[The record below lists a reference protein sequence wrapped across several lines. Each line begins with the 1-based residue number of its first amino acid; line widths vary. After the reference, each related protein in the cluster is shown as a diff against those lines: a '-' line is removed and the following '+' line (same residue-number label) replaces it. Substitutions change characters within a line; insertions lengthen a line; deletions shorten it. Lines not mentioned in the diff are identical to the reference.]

1 MQDMVLM
8 VVLVVDYMVLD
19 MVEILDPVFSNVK
32 RGYFTREIQ
41 EIGDPDIGEIVTGD
55 VQPIREMVHV
65 PLVMLSTF

>member
-32 RGYFTREIQ
+32 RGYFTREI
-41 EIGDPDIGEIVTGD
+41 
-55 VQPIREMVHV
+55 
-65 PLVMLSTF
+65 